1 MFYYKICNLDS
12 RIANPDQRLTQDAE
26 KWSDSLARLYLNI
39 SKPTLDIIFF
49 AKKLAELLGWI
60 GPGCVIGW
68 YFISGVVL
76 KTISPKFGR
85 MTAIE
90 QSIEGE
96 YRAKHTDLLNHSE
109 EISFY
114 NGSEWEKKKI
124 NEKFYELINHIKY
137 VLHKKYLMGI
147 VDGMMVKYGAITV
160 GYTVVGI
167 PVFGPGRAEYLKSV
181 NNDPMQITR
190 DYI

>member
-26 KWSDSLARLYLNI
+26 KWSDSLATLYMNI

-49 AKKLAELLGWI
+49 AKKLAELLGWL
-60 GPGCVIGW
+60 GPGCVFAW
-68 YFISGVVL
+68 YFFSGMVMR
-76 KTISPKFGR
+76 TISPKFGR
-85 MTAIE
+85 MTAIQ

-96 YRAKHTDLLNHSE
+96 YRAKHTDLLEHSE

-114 NGSEWEKKKI
+114 SGSEWEKKKI
-124 NEKFYELINHIKY
+124 NEKFFELVNHIKY
-137 VLHKKYLMGI
+137 VLFKKYLMGI
-147 VDGMMVKYGAITV
+147 SDGILVKYGAMTV

-167 PVFGPGRAEYLKSV
+167 PIFGPGREAYLKSV
-181 NNDPMQITR
+181 NNDPM
-190 DYI
+190 

>member
-1 MFYYKICNLDS
+1 
-12 RIANPDQRLTQDAE
+12 
-26 KWSDSLARLYLNI
+26 LNI

-90 QSIEGE
+90 
-96 YRAKHTDLLNHSE
+96 
-109 EISFY
+109 
-114 NGSEWEKKKI
+114 
-124 NEKFYELINHIKY
+124 
-137 VLHKKYLMGI
+137 
-147 VDGMMVKYGAITV
+147 
-160 GYTVVGI
+160 
-167 PVFGPGRAEYLKSV
+167 
-181 NNDPMQITR
+181 
-190 DYI
+190 